1 MLVESDLGAGVR
13 KAVAEVD
20 RRDRVRTAGENF
32 IASLLSFI
40 SCYDA
45 IGCCGWSA
53 VQLKGNVDKIDIS
66 TQNCCGVGIVAR
78 EILCLT
84 IMFDGF
90 L

>member
-66 TQNCCGVGIVAR
+66 LHRTVVGLHVKS
-78 EILCLT
+78 CV
-84 IMFDGF
+84 FDNV
-90 L
+90 